1 MCRFPKGLILLSF
14 FILAACSKPRQ
25 IAVNGAPLHEPSKT
39 AILQEGSLFFR
50 GLDGKHLDLS
60 DTPNP
65 YDNVV
70 FVVTAGKHVI
80 GAMNIQGGH
89 IVMPEDL
96 RCYKIEADLQPGM
109 EYMIAED
116 KERHL
121 AYVKRKDN
129 GVRIATAKPFET
141 QAAYSGGCNWK

>member
-1 MCRFPKGLILLSF
+1 MRISCKVLVLFSF
-14 FILAACSKPRQ
+14 VLLAACSKPRQ
-25 IAVNGAPLHEPSKT
+25 IAIGGAPLNQPSET

-50 GLDGKHLDLS
+50 SLDGKHIDLA

-65 YDNVV
+65 YENVV
-70 FVVTAGKHVI
+70 YVLTAGKHVI

-89 IVMPEDL
+89 IVYPDDL
-96 RCYKIEADLQPGM
+96 HCYKIEADLQPGV

-116 KERHL
+116 KANMV

-129 GVRIATAKPFET
+129 DERIAVAKPFEKQT
-141 QAAYSGGCNWK
+141 AYSGGCNWK

>member
-1 MCRFPKGLILLSF
+1 MRISCQVFVLFSF
-14 FILAACSKPRQ
+14 VLLAACTKPRQ
-25 IAVNGAPLHEPSKT
+25 IAVGDAPLHQPSKT

-50 GLDGKHLDLS
+50 SLDGKHIDII

-65 YDNVV
+65 YENVV
-70 FVVTAGKHVI
+70 YVLTAGKHVI

-89 IVMPEDL
+89 IVYPEDL
-96 RCYKIEADLQPGM
+96 RCYKIEADLEPGG

-116 KERHL
+116 KENHI

-129 GVRIATAKPFET
+129 DERIAVAKPFEK
-141 QAAYSGGCNWK
+141 QAAYSGGCNWQ

>member
-1 MCRFPKGLILLSF
+1 MRISCKALVLVSF
-14 FILAACSKPRQ
+14 VLLAACSKPRQ
-25 IAVNGAPLHEPSKT
+25 IAIGGAPLNQPSET

-50 GLDGKHLDLS
+50 SLDGKHIDLA

-65 YDNVV
+65 YENVV
-70 FVVTAGKHVI
+70 YVLTAGKHVI

-89 IVMPEDL
+89 IVYPDDL
-96 RCYKIEADLQPGM
+96 HCYKIEADLQPGV

-116 KERHL
+116 KDNMV

-129 GVRIATAKPFET
+129 DERIAVAKPFEKQT
-141 QAAYSGGCNWK
+141 AYSGGCNWK

>member
-1 MCRFPKGLILLSF
+1 MRTYCKVFVLLSF
-14 FILAACSKPRQ
+14 ALLAACSKPRQ
-25 IAVNGAPLHEPSKT
+25 ISINGAPLHEPSKT

-50 GLDGKHLDLS
+50 SLDGKHIDLS

-70 FVVTAGKHVI
+70 YVVTAGKHVI

-96 RCYKIEADLQPGM
+96 KCYKIEAELQPGV

-116 KERHL
+116 KDNQL

-129 GVRIATAKPFET
+129 DQRIATAKPFQT